1 MRNRSYKTRG
11 TYKTYA
17 PVKRVRL
24 PLYLKILA
32 WFFLNLLLLGGACA
46 LLFQAQFQLNLDWL
60 FSAGPRQRLEAV
72 RDLIVGELNTAPT
85 DDWSQVLERFGSAY
99 HVRFALFEEDGRPL
113 IGEVGKLPKEVAAR
127 AATENPLQRGRRAH
141 APLRLLMR
149 TVNPTQYWLLT
160 SARIDNPQAGEPLH
174 VLLVANSESISG
186 GGLIFNPAPWIGV
199 GIGSVVFSL
208 LWWLPLVRGI
218 TRSVGQMTAAT
229 RQIADGRFDVRLR
242 SRRRDELGSLAESIN
257 GMATRLDGFVV
268 GQKRFLG
275 DIAHELCSP
284 LARLQL
290 ALGILE
296 GKATEGQEPFVRSA
310 AEKAE
315 QMAALVGELL
325 SFSKASF
332 GAAPVQLAPVNVRA
346 AAEEAVRLEHTDG
359 ADVQVEIAPELCV
372 AADRDLLIRA
382 LANLVRNAIH
392 YAAGAGP
399 ITVRAATV
407 RDAVEIVVADCGP
420 GAPEDELTKI
430 FDPFYRAD
438 ASRTRETGNAGLGLT
453 IVKACVQSCGG
464 SVAAANRAPHGLA
477 VTIQLTEAA
486 ALSDEACGFEP

>member
-1 MRNRSYKTRG
+1 M
-11 TYKTYA
+11 
-17 PVKRVRL
+17 KRVRL

-72 RDLIVGELNTAPT
+72 RDLIVGELNTSPT

-99 HVRFALFEEDGRPL
+99 HVRFALFERDGSPL
-113 IGEVGKLPKEVAAR
+113 IGEIGKLPKEVAAR
-127 AATENPLQRGRRAH
+127 ASAEN
-141 APLRLLMR
+141 PLRLLMR
-149 TVNPTQYWLLT
+149 TVNPTEYWMLT
-160 SARIDNPQAGEPLH
+160 NARIDNPQAGEPLH

-186 GGLIFNPAPWIGV
+186 GGLIFNPAPWIAV
-199 GIGSVVFSL
+199 GIGAVVFSL

-242 SRRRDELGSLAESIN
+242 SRRRDELGSLSESIN
-257 GMATRLDGFVV
+257 SMATRLDGFVV

-296 GKATEGQEPFVRSA
+296 GKAVDGQEPFVRSA

-315 QMAALVGELL
+315 QMAALVEELL

-332 GAAPVQLAPVNVRA
+332 GAAAVQLRPVNVRS
-346 AAEEAVRLEHTDG
+346 AAEEALRLERVDG
-359 ADVQVEIAPELCV
+359 ADLRVETPPEIWV

-382 LANLVRNAIH
+382 LANLLRNAIR

-399 ITVRAATV
+399 ITVSADVGRE
-407 RDAVEIVVADCGP
+407 AVEIVVADSGP
-420 GAPEDELTKI
+420 GVPEEELTKI

-453 IVKACVQSCGG
+453 IVKACVQSCCG
-464 SVAAANRAPHGLA
+464 SVAAANRIPKGLA
-477 VTIQLTEAA
+477 VTIQLAA
-486 ALSDEACGFEP
+486 FNQPADTTYKRAS

>member
-1 MRNRSYKTRG
+1 M
-11 TYKTYA
+11 
-17 PVKRVRL
+17 RL

-85 DDWSQVLERFGSAY
+85 DDWGQVLERFGSAY
-99 HVRFALFEEDGRPL
+99 HVRFALFEKDGSPL
-113 IGEVGKLPKEVAAR
+113 IGEIGKLPREVAAR
-127 AATENPLQRGRRAH
+127 ASAEN
-141 APLRLLMR
+141 PLRLLMR
-149 TVNPTQYWLLT
+149 TVNPTEYWLLT
-160 SARIDNPQAGEPLH
+160 STNIDNPQAGGPMH

-186 GGLIFNPAPWIGV
+186 GGLIFNPAPWIAV
-199 GIGSVVFSL
+199 GIGSVLFSL

-242 SRRRDELGSLAESIN
+242 SHRRDELGSLAESIN
-257 GMATRLDGFVV
+257 GMATRLDGFVA

-346 AAEEAVRLEHTDG
+346 AAGEAVRLEHTDG

-399 ITVRAATV
+399 ITVSAAAGRA
-407 RDAVEIVVADCGP
+407 AVEIAVADCGP

-464 SVAAANRAPHGLA
+464 SVSAANRAPHGLT
-477 VTIQLTEAA
+477 VTIQLAEAA
-486 ALSDEACGFEP
+486 NITGNS